1 MNQRP
6 DGSYE
11 GCEGWLDFKTAS
23 PANLAIWTVAAN
35 ETYDDFGVGQVAWLI
50 E

>member
-1 MNQRP
+1 MELPQIC
-6 DGSYE
+6 GASYQ
-11 GCEGWLDFKTAS
+11 DSS
-23 PANLAIWTVAAN
+23 PSFDCANLAIWTVAAN